1 MKTRGLFLS
10 ALMMGAVL
18 AGCSNEEV
26 PQNVE
31 PRDVQKS
38 ESYIAVNI
46 VAPSAASRV
55 AEDGGF
61 VAGSETENA
70 VNNALFV
77 FFNESGGFVQAVP
90 AAGDDLKPWTA
101 GEGTVDQISN
111 VVLVLEDKKTAPASV
126 VALLNTDY
134 TETSIGT
141 PSLKELKEKV
151 GDFSKGFVMSNSA
164 YLDGTVDMTAT
175 PLKDAN
181 FQKTAADA
189 IDNPVEI
196 TVERVVAKVSAV
208 QNAQIAVTGKAAKL
222 DGADVTFVPEITGFK
237 VIATNPASYLLK
249 NIEGI
254 DLEWDWNDASNLRSY
269 WANSAAP
276 EGGEYTYY
284 AYEDILPVA
293 NYAEYCQENTS
304 STPTQ
309 LLVAATIKPKDAEDA
324 VNILKYKGLYYT
336 TEGLLTK
343 ANEMLA
349 DKTYSYTDDDD
360 QTKVSNDWTNYL
372 EIVDAGP
379 NEDEVEGEETGFK
392 PWEVKVALKKDAP
405 EVEGVADIINGMD
418 TAAQW
423 TEGKAYFYV
432 AIEGLGGDAGI
443 VRNHYHL
450 LTIDAISGMGTPVY
464 DPTEIIIP
472 QVLPEE
478 EYFVAAKVQILKWKQ
493 VNQSVTL
500 E

>member
-38 ESYIAVNI
+38 DSYIAVNI
-46 VAPSAASRV
+46 VAPSAASR
-55 AEDGGF
+55 ATTDGGF
-61 VAGSETENA
+61 VAGTEAENT

-77 FFNESGGFVQAVP
+77 FFNENGGFVEAV
-90 AAGDDLKPWTA
+90 AASGEDLKEWTA

-126 VALLNTDY
+126 VALLNTGY

-141 PSLKELKEKV
+141 PNLTDLKNMV
-151 GDFSKGFVMSNSA
+151 GNYSEGFVMSNSA

-175 PLKDAN
+175 PLSDAN

-189 IDNPVEI
+189 IENPVTI
-196 TVERVVAKVSAV
+196 TVERVVAKVSAL
-208 QNAQIAVTGKAAKL
+208 QNAESFTVTGKDVKL
-222 DGADVTFVPEITGFK
+222 DGADVTLVPEITGYK
-237 VIATNPASYLLK
+237 VVATNPVSYLVK
-249 NIEGI
+249 NIEDI
-254 DLEWDWNDASNLRSY
+254 NLDWTWNDAASLRSY

-276 EGGEYTYY
+276 EAYTYY
-284 AYEDILPVA
+284 KYSEILPVE

-304 STPTQ
+304 DDPTL
-309 LLVAATIKPKDAEDA
+309 LLVSATIKPEGAETA
-324 VNILKYKGLYYT
+324 KNILKYKGLYYT

-349 DKTYSYTDDDD
+349 DYTYPVTTDEGSG
-360 QTKVSNDWTNYL
+360 TSNDWSEYL
-372 EIVDAGP
+372 DIVDAG
-379 NEDEVEGEETGFK
+379 EDAE
-392 PWEVKVALKKDAP
+392 PWEVKVALTEDAP
-405 EVEGVADIINGMD
+405 EVAGVADVINGMD

-432 AIEGLGGDAGI
+432 AIEGLGGEAGV

-464 DPTEIIIP
+464 NPEEIIIP
-472 QVLPEE
+472 KTMPEE

-500 E
+500 Q

>member
-38 ESYIAVNI
+38 ESYVAVNI
-46 VAPSAASRV
+46 VAPSAASR
-55 AEDGGF
+55 ATTDGGF
-61 VAGSETENA
+61 VVGTEAENT

-77 FFNESGGFVQAVP
+77 FFNENGGFVEAV
-90 AAGDDLKPWTA
+90 AASGEDLKPWTA

-141 PSLKELKEKV
+141 PRLADLKDIV
-151 GDFSKGFVMSNSA
+151 GDYSEGFVMSNSA

-175 PLKDAN
+175 PLSDAN

-189 IDNPVEI
+189 IANPVTI

-208 QNAQIAVTGKAAKL
+208 QNAEDFTVTGKAAKL
-222 DGADVTFVPEITGFK
+222 DGADVTFVPEITGYK
-237 VIATNPASYLLK
+237 VVATNPVSYLVK
-249 NIEGI
+249 NIEDI
-254 DLEWDWNDASNLRSY
+254 SLEWNWNDAASLRSY

-276 EGGEYTYY
+276 EAYTYY
-284 AYEDILPVA
+284 SYNDILPVA
-293 NYAEYCQENTS
+293 DYAEYCQENTS
-304 STPTQ
+304 NNPTL
-309 LLVAATIKPKDAEDA
+309 LLVSATIKPEGAETA
-324 VNILKYKGLYYT
+324 ENILKYKGLYYT
-336 TEGLLTK
+336 TKGLLTK

-349 DKTYSYTDDDD
+349 DYTYPVTTDEGSG
-360 QTKVSNDWTNYL
+360 TSNDWAPYL
-372 EIVDAGP
+372 TIVDAG
-379 NEDEVEGEETGFK
+379 EDAE
-392 PWEVKVALKKDAP
+392 PWEVKVALTEGAP
-405 EVEGVADIINGMD
+405 EVAGVADVINGMD

-432 AIEGLGGDAGI
+432 AIEGLGGEAGI

-450 LTIDAISGMGTPVY
+450 LTIDAISGLGTPVY
-464 DPTEIIIP
+464 NPEEIIIP
-472 QVLPEE
+472 EQMLEE

-500 E
+500 Q

>member
-38 ESYIAVNI
+38 ESYVAVNI
-46 VAPSAASRV
+46 VAPSAASR
-55 AEDGGF
+55 ATTDGGF
-61 VAGSETENA
+61 VAGTEAENT

-77 FFNESGGFVQAVP
+77 FFNENGGFVEAV
-90 AAGDDLKPWTA
+90 AASGEDLKEWTA

-126 VALLNTDY
+126 VALLNTGY

-141 PSLKELKEKV
+141 PNLTDLKNMV
-151 GDFSKGFVMSNSA
+151 GNYSEGFVMSNSA

-175 PLKDAN
+175 PLSDAN

-189 IDNPVEI
+189 IENPVTI
-196 TVERVVAKVSAV
+196 TVERVVAKVSAL
-208 QNAQIAVTGKAAKL
+208 QNAESFTVTGKDVKL
-222 DGADVTFVPEITGFK
+222 DGADVTLVPEITGYK
-237 VIATNPASYLLK
+237 VVATNPVSYLVK
-249 NIEGI
+249 NIEDI
-254 DLEWDWNDASNLRSY
+254 NLDWTWNDAASLRSY

-276 EGGEYTYY
+276 EAYTYY
-284 AYEDILPVA
+284 KYSEILPVE

-304 STPTQ
+304 DDPTL
-309 LLVAATIKPKDAEDA
+309 LLVSATIKPEGAETA
-324 VNILKYKGLYYT
+324 QNILKYKGLYYT
-336 TEGLLTK
+336 TKGLLTK

-349 DKTYSYTDDDD
+349 DYTYPVTTDEGSG
-360 QTKVSNDWTNYL
+360 TSNDWAPYL
-372 EIVDAGP
+372 TIVDAG
-379 NEDEVEGEETGFK
+379 EDAE
-392 PWEVKVALKKDAP
+392 PWEVKVALTEGAP
-405 EVEGVADIINGMD
+405 EVAGVADVINGMD

-432 AIEGLGGDAGI
+432 AIEGLGGEAGV

-464 DPTEIIIP
+464 NPEEIIIP
-472 QVLPEE
+472 KTMPEE

-500 E
+500 Q

>member
-38 ESYIAVNI
+38 ESYVAVNI
-46 VAPSAASRV
+46 VAPSAASR
-55 AEDGGF
+55 ATTDGGF
-61 VAGSETENA
+61 VAGTEAENT

-77 FFNESGGFVQAVP
+77 FFNENGGFVEAV
-90 AAGDDLKPWTA
+90 AASGEDLKEWTA

-126 VALLNTDY
+126 VALLNTGY

-141 PSLKELKEKV
+141 PNLTDLKNMV
-151 GDFSKGFVMSNSA
+151 GNYSEGFVMSNSA

-175 PLKDAN
+175 PLSDAN

-189 IDNPVEI
+189 IENPVTI
-196 TVERVVAKVSAV
+196 TVERVVAKVSAL
-208 QNAQIAVTGKAAKL
+208 QNAESFTVTGKDVKL
-222 DGADVTFVPEITGFK
+222 DGADVTLVPEITGYK
-237 VIATNPASYLLK
+237 VVATNPVSYLVK
-249 NIEGI
+249 NIEDI
-254 DLEWDWNDASNLRSY
+254 NLDWTWNDAASLRSY

-276 EGGEYTYY
+276 EAYTYY
-284 AYEDILPVA
+284 KYSEILPVE

-304 STPTQ
+304 DDPTL
-309 LLVAATIKPKDAEDA
+309 LLVSATIKPEGAETA
-324 VNILKYKGLYYT
+324 ENILKYKGLYYT
-336 TEGLLTK
+336 TKGLLTK

-349 DKTYSYTDDDD
+349 DYTYPVTTDEGSG
-360 QTKVSNDWTNYL
+360 TSNDWAPYL
-372 EIVDAGP
+372 TIVDAG
-379 NEDEVEGEETGFK
+379 EDAE
-392 PWEVKVALKKDAP
+392 PWEVKVALTEGAP
-405 EVEGVADIINGMD
+405 EVAGVADVINGMD

-432 AIEGLGGDAGI
+432 AIEGLGGEAGV

-464 DPTEIIIP
+464 NPEEIIIP
-472 QVLPEE
+472 KTMPEE

-500 E
+500 Q

>member
-31 PRDVQKS
+31 QKEVQKS
-38 ESYIAVNI
+38 ESYVAVNI
-46 VAPSAASRV
+46 VAPSAASR
-55 AEDGGF
+55 ATEDGGF
-61 VAGSETENA
+61 VAGSETENT

-77 FFNESGGFVQAVP
+77 FFNENGGFVQAVG
-90 AAGDDLKPWTA
+90 ATGDDLKPWTA
-101 GEGTVDQISN
+101 GGGTVDQISN
-111 VVLVLEDKKTAPASV
+111 VVLVLDKQKTAPTSV

-134 TETSIGT
+134 TVTSIGT
-141 PSLKELKEKV
+141 PSLADLKKKV
-151 GDFSKGFVMSNSA
+151 GNYSEGFVMSNSA

-175 PLKDAN
+175 PLSDVN
-181 FQKTAADA
+181 FQKTATDA
-189 IDNPVEI
+189 IENPVTI

-208 QNAQIAVTGKAAKL
+208 QNAESFTVTGKDVKL
-222 DGADVTFVPEITGFK
+222 DGEDVTLVPEITGYK
-237 VIATNPASYLLK
+237 VVATNPDSYLVK
-249 NIEGI
+249 NIDGI
-254 DLEWDWNDASNLRSY
+254 NITDWTWNDAANLRSY

-276 EGGEYTYY
+276 EAYTYY
-284 AYEDILPVA
+284 SYNDIRPVA
-293 NYAEYCQENTS
+293 DYAEYCQENTS
-304 STPTQ
+304 DNPTL
-309 LLVAATIKPKDAEDA
+309 LLVSATIKPEGAETA
-324 VNILKYKGLYYT
+324 QNILKYKGLYYT
-336 TEGLLTK
+336 TKGLLTK

-349 DKTYSYTDDDD
+349 DYTYSVT
-360 QTKVSNDWTNYL
+360 TEAGSGTSNDWAPYL
-372 EIVDAGP
+372 TIVDAG
-379 NEDEVEGEETGFK
+379 EDAE
-392 PWEVKVALKKDAP
+392 PWEVKVALTEGAP
-405 EVEGVADIINGMD
+405 DVAGVADVINGMD

-432 AIEGLGGDAGI
+432 AIEGLGGEAGV

-450 LTIDAISGMGTPVY
+450 LTIDAISGLGTPVY
-464 DPTEIIIP
+464 NPEEIIIP
-472 QVLPEE
+472 EQMPEE

>member
-38 ESYIAVNI
+38 ESYVAVNI
-46 VAPSAASRV
+46 VAPSAASR
-55 AEDGGF
+55 ATTDGGF
-61 VAGSETENA
+61 VAGTEAENT

-77 FFNESGGFVQAVP
+77 FFNENGGFVQAVG
-90 AAGDDLKPWTA
+90 ATGDDLKPWTA
-101 GEGTVDQISN
+101 GGGTVDQISN
-111 VVLVLEDKKTAPASV
+111 VVLVLDKQKTAPTSV

-134 TETSIGT
+134 TVTSIGT
-141 PSLKELKEKV
+141 PSLADLKKKV
-151 GDFSKGFVMSNSA
+151 GNYSEGFVMSNSA

-175 PLKDAN
+175 PLSDAN

-189 IDNPVEI
+189 IENPVTI
-196 TVERVVAKVSAV
+196 TVERVVAKVSAL
-208 QNAQIAVTGKAAKL
+208 QNAESFTVTGKDVKL
-222 DGADVTFVPEITGFK
+222 DGADVTLVPEITGYK
-237 VIATNPASYLLK
+237 VVATNPVSYLVK
-249 NIEGI
+249 NIEDI
-254 DLEWDWNDASNLRSY
+254 NLDWTWNDAASLRSY

-276 EGGEYTYY
+276 EAYTYY
-284 AYEDILPVA
+284 SYNDIRPVA
-293 NYAEYCQENTS
+293 DYAEYCQENTS
-304 STPTQ
+304 DDPTL
-309 LLVAATIKPKDAEDA
+309 LLVSATIKPEGTETAE
-324 VNILKYKGLYYT
+324 NILKYKGLYYT
-336 TEGLLTK
+336 TKGLLTK

-349 DKTYSYTDDDD
+349 DYTYPVTTEAGSGT
-360 QTKVSNDWTNYL
+360 SNDWAPYL
-372 EIVDAGP
+372 TIVDAG
-379 NEDEVEGEETGFK
+379 EDAE
-392 PWEVKVALKKDAP
+392 PWEVKVALTEGAP
-405 EVEGVADIINGMD
+405 EVAGVADVINGMD

-432 AIEGLGGDAGI
+432 AIEGLGGEAGV

-450 LTIDAISGMGTPVY
+450 LTIDAISGLGTPVY
-464 DPTEIIIP
+464 NPEEIIIP
-472 QVLPEE
+472 EQMPEE

-500 E
+500 Q

>member
-31 PRDVQKS
+31 PKEVQKS
-38 ESYIAVNI
+38 ESYVAVNI
-46 VAPSAASRV
+46 VAPSAASR
-55 AEDGGF
+55 ATEDGGF
-61 VAGSETENA
+61 VAGSETENT

-77 FFNESGGFVQAVP
+77 FFNENGGFVQAVG
-90 AAGDDLKPWTA
+90 ATGDDLKPWTA
-101 GEGTVDQISN
+101 GGGTVDQISN
-111 VVLVLEDKKTAPASV
+111 VVLVLDKQKTAPTSV

-134 TETSIGT
+134 TVTSIGT
-141 PSLKELKEKV
+141 PSLADLKAMV
-151 GDFSKGFVMSNSA
+151 GDYSEGFVMSNSA

-175 PLKDAN
+175 PLSDAN

-189 IDNPVEI
+189 IENPVTI

-208 QNAQIAVTGKAAKL
+208 QNTQIAVTGKAAKL
-222 DGADVTFVPEITGFK
+222 DGADVTFVPEITGYK
-237 VIATNPASYLLK
+237 VVATNPVSYLVK
-249 NIEGI
+249 NIEDI
-254 DLEWDWNDASNLRSY
+254 NLDWTWNDAASLRSY

-276 EGGEYTYY
+276 EAYTYY
-284 AYEDILPVA
+284 SYNDIRPVA
-293 NYAEYCQENTS
+293 DYAEYCQENTS
-304 STPTQ
+304 DNPTL
-309 LLVAATIKPKDAEDA
+309 LLVSATIKPEGAETA
-324 VNILKYKGLYYT
+324 ENILKYKGLYYT

-343 ANEMLA
+343 ANQMLA
-349 DKTYSYTDDDD
+349 DYTYPVTTDEGSG
-360 QTKVSNDWTNYL
+360 TSNDWSSYL
-372 EIVDAGP
+372 EIVDAGSE
-379 NEDEVEGEETGFK
+379 EDGFE
-392 PWEVKVALKKDAP
+392 PWEVKVALTEGAP
-405 EVEGVADIINGMD
+405 EVAGVADVINGMD

-432 AIEGLGGDAGI
+432 AIEGLGGEAGI

-450 LTIDAISGMGTPVY
+450 LTIDAISGLGTPVY
-464 DPTEIIIP
+464 NPEEIIIP
-472 QVLPEE
+472 EQMPEE

-500 E
+500 Q

>member
-1 MKTRGLFLS
+1 
-10 ALMMGAVL
+10 MMGAVL

-38 ESYIAVNI
+38 ESYVAVNI
-46 VAPSAASRV
+46 VAPSAASR
-55 AEDGGF
+55 ATTDGGF
-61 VAGSETENA
+61 VAGTEAENT

-77 FFNESGGFVQAVP
+77 FFNENGGFVEAV
-90 AAGDDLKPWTA
+90 AASGEDLKEWTA

-126 VALLNTDY
+126 VALLNTGY

-141 PSLKELKEKV
+141 PNLTDLKNMV
-151 GDFSKGFVMSNSA
+151 GNYSEGFVMSNSA

-175 PLKDAN
+175 PLSDAN

-189 IDNPVEI
+189 IENPVTI
-196 TVERVVAKVSAV
+196 TVERVVAKVSAL
-208 QNAQIAVTGKAAKL
+208 QNAESFTVTGKDVKL
-222 DGADVTFVPEITGFK
+222 DGADVTLVPEITGYK
-237 VIATNPASYLLK
+237 VVATNPVSYLVK
-249 NIEGI
+249 NIEDI
-254 DLEWDWNDASNLRSY
+254 NLDWTWNDAASLRSY

-276 EGGEYTYY
+276 EAYTYY
-284 AYEDILPVA
+284 KYSEILPVE

-304 STPTQ
+304 DDPTL
-309 LLVAATIKPKDAEDA
+309 LLVSATIKPEGAETA
-324 VNILKYKGLYYT
+324 QNILKYKGLYYT
-336 TEGLLTK
+336 TKGLLTK

-349 DKTYSYTDDDD
+349 DYTYPVTTDEGSG
-360 QTKVSNDWTNYL
+360 TSNDWAPYL
-372 EIVDAGP
+372 TIVDAG
-379 NEDEVEGEETGFK
+379 EDAE
-392 PWEVKVALKKDAP
+392 PWEVKVALTEGAP
-405 EVEGVADIINGMD
+405 EVAGVADVINGMD

-432 AIEGLGGDAGI
+432 AIEGLGGEAGV

-464 DPTEIIIP
+464 NPEEIIIP
-472 QVLPEE
+472 KTMPEE

-500 E
+500 Q

>member
-26 PQNVE
+26 PQNAE

-38 ESYIAVNI
+38 ESYVAVNI
-46 VAPSAASRV
+46 VAPSAASR
-55 AEDGGF
+55 ATTDGGF
-61 VAGSETENA
+61 VAGTEAENT

-77 FFNESGGFVQAVP
+77 FFNENGGFVEAV
-90 AAGDDLKPWTA
+90 AASGEDLKPWTA
-101 GEGTVDQISN
+101 GEGAVDQISN

-141 PSLKELKEKV
+141 PSLEDLKGMI
-151 GDFSKGFVMSNSA
+151 GDYSKGFVMSNSA

-181 FQKTAADA
+181 FQKDPADA
-189 IDNPVEI
+189 IENPVTI

-222 DGADVTFVPEITGFK
+222 DGADVTFVPEITGYK
-237 VIATNPASYLLK
+237 VVATNPVSYLVK
-249 NIEGI
+249 NIDGI
-254 DLEWDWNDASNLRSY
+254 NITDWTWNDAANLRSY

-276 EGGEYTYY
+276 EAYTYY
-284 AYEDILPVA
+284 SYNDILPVA
-293 NYAEYCQENTS
+293 DYAEYCHENTS
-304 STPTQ
+304 DDPTL
-309 LLVAATIKPKDAEDA
+309 LLVSATIKPEGAETA
-324 VNILKYKGLYYT
+324 KNILKYKGLYYT

-349 DKTYSYTDDDD
+349 DYTYPVTTEAGSGT
-360 QTKVSNDWTNYL
+360 SNDWAPYL
-372 EIVDAGP
+372 TIVDAG
-379 NEDEVEGEETGFK
+379 EDAE
-392 PWEVKVALKKDAP
+392 PWEVKVALTEGAP
-405 EVEGVADIINGMD
+405 EVAGVADVINGMD

-464 DPTEIIIP
+464 NPEEIIIP
-472 QVLPEE
+472 EQMPEE